1 MERKLCPAAAAL
13 AGGTGVTAEEG
24 ALDRAPRPSITCSE
38 LCRRS
43 RSRLRGSCRSASGA
57 GTAAS
62 RRQLPVLLLSG
73 SAGTGAERVGVTD
86 TRRLPRACAGAGI
99 RWGSPA
105 ARRFLGSEVGSVNP
119 PPCTSEPLPRGA
131 PQTGWQQV
139 PERFPW
145 LGEPPGCSL
154 GLERGMPCRHYTRAI
169 PNFPAVGFGCPG
181 SPVSRANGAV
191 GAGCARPPI
200 FPGKH
205 QLQSCCLASAS
216 PPGAESKLQSPV

>member
-43 RSRLRGSCRSASGA
+43 RSRERLRGSCRSASGA

-86 TRRLPRACAGAGI
+86 TRGLPRACAGAGI
-99 RWGSPA
+99 RWGIPGSSALFGKRGWFCESPTLHVTA
-105 ARRFLGSEVGSVNP
+105 SPSGSTADGAGSR
-119 PPCTSEPLPRGA
+119 SQRG
-131 PQTGWQQV
+131 
-139 PERFPW
+139 
-145 LGEPPGCSL
+145 SL
-154 GLERGMPCRHYTRAI
+154 GWGSLQVAPWGWREGCRAGTTPEQSQISLRW
-169 PNFPAVGFGCPG
+169 GL
-181 SPVSRANGAV
+181 GAQ
-191 GAGCARPPI
+191 AP
-200 FPGKH
+200 
-205 QLQSCCLASAS
+205 L
-216 PPGAESKLQSPV
+216 